1 MINKVSELEDSK
13 ATVGATF
20 VWESGPGLY
29 KEAN

>member
-1 MINKVSELEDSK
+1 MNKINKLEDSK
-13 ATVGATF
+13 VTEGTTF